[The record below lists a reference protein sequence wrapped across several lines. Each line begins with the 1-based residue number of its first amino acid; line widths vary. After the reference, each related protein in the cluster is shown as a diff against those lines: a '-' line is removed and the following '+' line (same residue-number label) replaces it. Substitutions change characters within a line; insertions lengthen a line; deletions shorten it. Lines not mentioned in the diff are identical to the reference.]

1 MEGKHTQNALRRCA
15 WLGSL
20 LVLGTAIL
28 LTSGCS
34 GVLAGDW
41 YLSRAIPSRDVF
53 AIDDAHFARDG
64 RFTAT
69 VTIEGKT
76 ARETGSYEFNGFKLT
91 LRPQAGGQRRYNAVL
106 KATSFEVLDGDR
118 KVILRK
124 GKKSKQDAQCEER
137 AEENKP

>member
-1 MEGKHTQNALRRCA
+1 MQDRHRQSPIRRWAC
-15 WLGSL
+15 LGL
-20 LVLGTAIL
+20 LLAAGAIFL
-28 LTSGCS
+28 PACGCS
-34 GVLAGDW
+34 GALAGDW
-41 YLSRAIPSRDVF
+41 YLSKAIPSKDVF
-53 AIDDAHFARDG
+53 AIDDVHFDHDG

-76 ARETGSYEFNGFKLT
+76 AREKGSYEFNGFKLT
-91 LRPQAGGQRRYNAVL
+91 LRPQAGGQRRYHAVL

-124 GKKSKQDAQCEER
+124 GRKSKQDAQYEER